1 MIKKWIRFSLL
12 SLFLISIFFSVSSVF
27 AQQGTTSTTNK
38 VWDIA
43 YLALAIS
50 TILGIFVVILL
61 LYFMN
66 KYKEGSNANRRVV
79 SHKFERNLE
88 VVWIFASLIL
98 VVFATGVTLAYTGDI
113 EAIRTEENVEKT
125 IYVQGRQF
133 GWDFF
138 ETLPDKSAN
147 RTADLGSSLE
157 LEVNKKYEL
166 VITSGDVIHSFF
178 VFDLGIKQD
187 AVPGREVSVFVE
199 PKVTGSYEIR
209 CAQYCGSGHYT
220 MQAAFGENQYVIV
233 S

>member
-1 MIKKWIRFSLL
+1 MGFIMMKKWIRFSLL
-12 SLFLISIFFSVSSVF
+12 SIFLLSIFFSVSSVL

-88 VVWIFASLIL
+88 IVWIFASLIL

-125 IYVQGRQF
+125 IYVQGKQF

-138 ETLPDKSAN
+138 ETLPDKSA
-147 RTADLGSSLE
+147 
-157 LEVNKKYEL
+157 
-166 VITSGDVIHSFF
+166 
-178 VFDLGIKQD
+178 
-187 AVPGREVSVFVE
+187 
-199 PKVTGSYEIR
+199 
-209 CAQYCGSGHYT
+209 
-220 MQAAFGENQYVIV
+220 MQGQFANQYIV
-233 S
+233 VS